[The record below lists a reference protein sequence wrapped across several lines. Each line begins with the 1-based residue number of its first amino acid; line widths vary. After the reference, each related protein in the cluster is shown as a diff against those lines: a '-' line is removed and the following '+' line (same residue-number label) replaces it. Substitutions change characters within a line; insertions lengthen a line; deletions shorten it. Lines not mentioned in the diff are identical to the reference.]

1 MGVRISNCAHI
12 YTTAKLPYTYRVLCV
27 LYRYTSTG
35 DLKLPFR
42 NKTHSS
48 DTSTPDRYPQT
59 SAESCRVLRCCLEA
73 YSLYHELCRSLS
85 RPLAEGIPA
94 SCKGF

>member
-1 MGVRISNCAHI
+1 MVSVRNSVVYIYVVQWEYVSVTVHI

-48 DTSTPDRYPQT
+48 DTSTPDRYPCT
-59 SAESCRVLRCCLEA
+59 HKCRELQGIKVLFG
-73 YSLYHELCRSLS
+73 S
-85 RPLAEGIPA
+85 I
-94 SCKGF
+94 